1 MPLEAEY
8 RKEKRRIFCVITQGE
23 EGGAQRFVSQL
34 AEHLNPDRFLLHIVW
49 GVSSGNALAR
59 TLPAHVSHAIAHHLK
74 RNVSLWH
81 DIRAIKELR
90 QLMRA
95 FRPDVVLCISSKA
108 GFVGSR
114 AAHGLRAE
122 FPDLKVVYRIGGWSF
137 NDPLP
142 RWKKK
147 LYLWLEKFSARWKD
161 IIVLNNEHDLQQAH
175 ALGIVPRQQVMRIYN
190 GLDAYLPFLE
200 RESARAFFDH
210 RVPQSAREHA
220 YDFLVGTVANL
231 YETKDI
237 ATLIRA
243 ATQVGANT
251 RFVVIGDGPL
261 RRELEHL
268 IITMGLTNRF
278 FLLGRIK
285 DAWRYLAGLDVFVL
299 PSAKEGFSW
308 ALLEAMAAKVPAI
321 ATRVGAVPEMIEDGV
336 SGLICEPGNAHQMAQ
351 KIVELTNDAE
361 LRQSFAIDAHQRV
374 LNTFTLRE
382 MISQYE
388 KLLG

>member
-1 MPLEAEY
+1 
-8 RKEKRRIFCVITQGE
+8 
-23 EGGAQRFVSQL
+23 
-34 AEHLNPDRFLLHIVW
+34 
-49 GVSSGNALAR
+49 
-59 TLPAHVSHAIAHHLK
+59 
-74 RNVSLWH
+74 
-81 DIRAIKELR
+81 
-90 QLMRA
+90 MRA